1 MGCTGGNTRWKIA
14 VHAMATA
21 KPRCAPLPDEREAYR
36 GVAFERNESA
46 HGWKRR
52 KAQAQEITD
61 RIMAMLEQVAALLQ
75 TLGALGWDGGGQ
87 PFVCETTMKKTRD
100 KARADGR
107 DYAFKRTVRSSG
119 GGRFE
124 KTDRSNKQQQQQHVQ
139 NLHIHAVRARSL
151 LV

>member
-1 MGCTGGNTRWKIA
+1 
-14 VHAMATA
+14 
-21 KPRCAPLPDEREAYR
+21 
-36 GVAFERNESA
+36 
-46 HGWKRR
+46 
-52 KAQAQEITD
+52 
-61 RIMAMLEQVAALLQ
+61 MLEQVAALLQ
-75 TLGALGWDGGGQ
+75 TLGALGWDGGGH

-107 DYAFKRTVRSSG
+107 DYAFKRTVRPSG

-124 KTDRSNKQQQQQHVQ
+124 KTDRSNKQQQQHVQ